1 MNAKIMSTKE
11 LIAYIKSFQWK
22 RKITQVHIHHTW
34 KPSHSDYNGKN
45 GIDLQN
51 AMRNYHVNTN
61 KWKDV
66 GQHLTLLPDGKWVTG
81 RDFNLDPASIE
92 GWNAGAFSI
101 EMLGNF
107 DVGGDKFQGAQADS
121 MFEFCAAFVLD
132 RKLDL
137 KTSVKF
143 HRDNPKAGKTCPG
156 SSINRENF
164 LMQLAKSICLLENP
178 KPATENWKV
187 KEISYLASMGMLD
200 DPEGWKKKVDEPMP
214 VWAAMII
221 FSRICKKLNNKG

>member
-11 LIAYIKSFQWK
+11 LITYIKSFQWK
-22 RKITQVHIHHTW
+22 RRILQVHIHHTW

-45 GIDLQN
+45 GIELQN

-61 KWKDV
+61 KWKDI

-92 GWNAGAFSI
+92 GWNEGAFSI

-121 MFEFCAAFVLD
+121 MFEFCAAFVLN

-143 HRDNPKAGKTCPG
+143 HRDNPKACKTCPG
-156 SSINRENF
+156 SSINRDNF
-164 LMQLAKSICLLENP
+164 FMQLAKSICLLENP
-178 KPATENWKV
+178 KPSSENWKV
-187 KEISYLASMGMLD
+187 KDIDYLASVGMLD

-221 FSRICKKLNNKG
+221 FSRILKKLQNKG